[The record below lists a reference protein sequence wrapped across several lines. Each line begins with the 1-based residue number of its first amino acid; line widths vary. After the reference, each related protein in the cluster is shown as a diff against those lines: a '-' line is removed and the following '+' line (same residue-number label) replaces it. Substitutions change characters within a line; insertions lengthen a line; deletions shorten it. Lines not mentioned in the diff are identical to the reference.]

1 LYSKRKRCCESIS
14 GPASI
19 IITRRLSC
27 ASLVPPASRKMRAG
41 HRPPHQGG
49 LPRVPV
55 EVEGSEIWDGTFMR
69 RLHDAPLHRATPAT
83 RVLHLVGAEM
93 TPSRPPPS
101 RYSKVVGHPAVP
113 HVVLDHTAPISLH
126 GRTFMPKPS
135 PVAAA
140 RSPRASAARAHSE
153 AETAPSAA
161 PEWRPAPLSP
171 ALSPRH
177 VGVALAEAGPVAAAP
192 LPAPHPPSEPS
203 PGERAGGRMVVRR
216 RNTAGD
222 EAEFT
227 ACIRVLQQEVK
238 SRPSSSHRRLPSAS
252 HPPSQPLSTPPLSS
266 SSCIAMS

>member
-1 LYSKRKRCCESIS
+1 
-14 GPASI
+14 
-19 IITRRLSC
+19 
-27 ASLVPPASRKMRAG
+27 MRAG

-203 PGERAGGRMVVRR
+203 PGERSGGRMVVRR

-238 SRPSSSHRRLPSAS
+238 SRPSSHRRLPSAS